1 MVFVLGL
8 GVPVAMTIIAL
19 WQWQRVGALPTVPV
33 TSLRYYG
40 QRSPWVHDA
49 LALLAPLTLLLGVLA
64 TASFCAALVAIR
76 RATARAMQSRDAL
89 MQAFE
94 NGRRWLPKF
103 MLSQTVLVFGG
114 LITLLS
120 FEAIIIL
127 SRPGVSDGGVKLGVF
142 LAMVALALAWYGF
155 KMLYGALR
163 QSERQGEPEPIL
175 LMGQSLAPHQAPRL
189 WEFVREIAKRTDARA
204 PDAVVVGLNEGFF
217 VTEHPVALVSGQPV
231 PEGRVLYLPLPYMA
245 FLDRAQVSAVIAHEL
260 GHFTGEDTG
269 YSLRFA
275 PIYRSFLDSI
285 FSITNEHDEKDDG
298 SRVWVAAPV
307 TLYGK
312 WFLASFEE
320 AMHHWSR
327 ERELAA
333 DAFGSRIA
341 GTESSALALLRISG
355 LHRIVD
361 AALAHN
367 QQAPAEERGGVLK
380 MVRRLVAEH
389 GLDDPQERLQDQQ
402 AHPLDSHPSLK
413 QRLDAL
419 GVAITPELLARAR
432 DPRDAALLV
441 ELGLES
447 AVSA

>member
-1 MVFVLGL
+1 M
-8 GVPVAMTIIAL
+8 AIIAL

-163 QSERQGEPEPIL
+163 RSERQDEPEPIL

-204 PDAVVVGLNEGFF
+204 RRGRCRPERRLLRHRA
-217 VTEHPVALVSGQPV
+217 SGGAGQRPAGA
-231 PEGRVLYLPLPYMA
+231 EGRVLYLPLPYMA

-285 FSITNEHDEKDDG
+285 FSITNEHDETTARASG
-298 SRVWVAAPV
+298 SPRRSRCMANGSSPVSRKPCITGAASASWRP
-307 TLYGK
+307 TLG
-312 WFLASFEE
+312 
-320 AMHHWSR
+320 
-327 ERELAA
+327 
-333 DAFGSRIA
+333 RIA

-367 QQAPAEERGGVLK
+367 RQAPAEERGGVLK

-432 DPRDAALLV
+432 DSRDAALLV